1 MVAARALLVNTL
13 LSLLIVGNDA
23 AMVRLRLVIAL
34 SAVLAGGARAA
45 DIVHWWTS
53 PGETA
58 AMHALADAYRATGGQ
73 WRDLAVV
80 ASEQAR
86 AVVQERIKAGNPP
99 MAAQFNPSRSFIQLA
114 REGRLQPLDDVA
126 ARGRWADV
134 LPAAVLDA
142 VRVDGHVYAAPL
154 SVHMSAWLWSSKA
167 ALARAGVRQEPRSV
181 EELFATLDKLRAA
194 GLVPLAHG
202 GQPWQDFNLF
212 AALLANQG
220 GRELYLA
227 VFRDHDA
234 TALQGAALREVLV
247 NFKRLNRYVDAAS
260 PGRSWSDST
269 ALLISGRAGLQFMGD
284 WVKGEFTA
292 AGQKP
297 GRDYGC
303 APGLSPRSPYIV
315 DGDVLVFPKDRTGAA
330 LPAQRLLARVAVE
343 PATQLAFS
351 ARKGSVPVR
360 TDVDTRELDLCA
372 QRGAAALRDP
382 GRLVGNT
389 ELLLPPHQLTAL
401 ERAVSDYWNRDIPA
415 ATVQQTLARI
425 LKDNDRRHP

>member
-1 MVAARALLVNTL
+1 MLRACALACLTL
-13 LSLLIVGNDA
+13 A
-23 AMVRLRLVIAL
+23 
-34 SAVLAGGARAA
+34 LAGAARAA
-45 DIVHWWTS
+45 DVVHWWTS

-58 AMHALADAYRATGGQ
+58 AMHALADAYRAAGGR

-99 MAAQFNPSRSFIQLA
+99 MAAQFNPSRSFVQLA

-126 ARGRWADV
+126 AQGRWAQTLPTV
-134 LPAAVLDA
+134 LMDA

-154 SVHMSAWLWSSKA
+154 SIHMSAWLWSSKA

-181 EELFATLDKLRAA
+181 DELFTTLDKLRAA
-194 GLVPLAHG
+194 GLVALAHG

-220 GRELYLA
+220 GRDLYLA
-227 VFRDHDA
+227 VLRDRDPA
-234 TALQGAALREVLV
+234 ALQGQALREVLV
-247 NFKRLNRYVDAAS
+247 NYKRLRQYVDAAA
-260 PGRSWSDST
+260 PGRSWSDTT

-292 AGQKP
+292 AGQLP

-303 APGLSPRSPYIV
+303 TPGLGPRSPYIV
-315 DGDVLVFPKDRTGAA
+315 DGDVLVFPKDKDGAA

-360 TDVDTRELDLCA
+360 TDLDTRSLDVCA
-372 QRGAAALRDP
+372 QAGAAALRDA

-389 ELLLPPHQLTAL
+389 ELLLPPEQLSAL
-401 ERAVSDYWNRDIPA
+401 ERAVSNYWNRDIPA
-415 ATVQQTLARI
+415 ATVQRTLARVLQSPDSSGTSTKI
-425 LKDNDRRHP
+425 NNNTDTRRQP

>member
-1 MVAARALLVNTL
+1 MFRACALAALL
-13 LSLLIVGNDA
+13 A
-23 AMVRLRLVIAL
+23 A
-34 SAVLAGGARAA
+34 GAQAA
-45 DIVHWWTS
+45 PPADVVHWWTS

-58 AMHALADAYRATGGQ
+58 AMHALADAYRAAGGQ

-86 AVVQERIKAGNPP
+86 TVVQERIRAGNPP
-99 MAAQFNPSRSFIQLA
+99 LAAQFNPSRSFVQLA

-126 ARGRWADV
+126 AQGRWAAV
-134 LPAAVLDA
+134 LPEVLMQAVQ
-142 VRVDGHVYAAPL
+142 VDGHVYAAPL
-154 SVHMSAWLWSSKA
+154 SIHMSAWLWSSKA

-181 EELFATLDKLRAA
+181 DELFAALDKLQAA

-227 VFRDHDA
+227 VLRDHEPA
-234 TALQGAALREVLV
+234 ALQGDALRQVLL
-247 NFKRLNRYVDAAS
+247 NFKRLHRYVDAAS
-260 PGRSWSDST
+260 PGRSWNDTT

-292 AGQKP
+292 AGQVP

-303 APGLSPRSPYIV
+303 SPGLGPRAPYIV
-315 DGDVLVFPKDRTGAA
+315 DGDVLVFPKDAAGAA
-330 LPAQRLLARVAVE
+330 LPAQRLLARVATA

-360 TDVDTRELDLCA
+360 TDVDTRALDPCA
-372 QRGAAALRDP
+372 QLGAAALRDP

-389 ELLLPPHQLTAL
+389 EMLLPPPQLRAL
-401 ERAVSDYWNRDIPA
+401 ERAISDYWHRDLPV
-415 ATVQQTLARI
+415 ATVQQTLTRI
-425 LKDNDRRHP
+425 LQNTDRRPP